1 MSAFNIKY
9 LNESNT
15 TIKSETVF
23 MKGLR
28 GAKISASSIA
38 PSYTY
43 RIELRDI
50 LGRLVAYKENN
61 RWINSVAICAS

>member
-9 LNESNT
+9 INESNK

-23 MKGLR
+23 MNGLR
-28 GAKISASSIA
+28 GAKISASLIA
-38 PSYTY
+38 PLYTY

-50 LGRLVAYKENN
+50 VGRLLSYKENN
-61 RWINSVAICAS
+61 IWTNSCKV

>member
-9 LNESNT
+9 ISESNK

-38 PSYTY
+38 PLRTS

-50 LGRLVAYKENN
+50 VGRLLSYKEKNI
-61 RWINSVAICAS
+61 WTNSCTV